1 MVCGVQG
8 CMSTA
13 LSRDRRTWLRAWL
26 AVTTLTILSLLASKA
41 WASEDPPGRVGRLA
55 DMQGGVSLYDQERG
69 DWSEAERNRP
79 VTTGDR
85 LSTAPGGRVELR
97 VGSTVLRLGPSSE
110 LEVMRLDD
118 ERLVFQL
125 RTGTLAVRVRSREK
139 ADEIDIVTGEARLLP
154 VRAGH
159 YRIDRLDDVTHAGAW
174 RGALRI
180 DDAGGFVIE
189 TGQRAELWREGRDG
203 RERRNLRFAWST
215 LPADAFSDWVARDD
229 ARDDRRASN
238 NHVSPEMT
246 GSEDLDRHGRWDR
259 HPEHGVIW
267 YPSSVT
273 VGWAPYRY
281 GRWAYVRPWGW
292 TWVDDAPW
300 GFAPFHYGRWVSWG
314 GRWGWCPGEYVARPV
329 YAPALVAWVGRPGVS
344 VSVNIG
350 GPHIGWVPL
359 APREWYQPHYRH
371 TPVYID
377 RVNPRVPGIGP
388 RPPERQV
395 PTGPIMYTNQG
406 VPGGVTVV
414 SRDVLQQRQPVARA
428 VVDAAPVANAPQ
440 QGGWVQAQPPQRE
453 VRDLRNLR
461 EGQPRVGGQQPAPV
475 TVQPAPQPNPAGV
488 IDLRR
493 ERQVERPPERPV
505 QSSPAPQPGAQGM
518 PAPVTVQ
525 PAPQPGALPV
535 GRDGRDGRDSR
546 ERQDRGDRD
555 SERRRDAWVQ
565 NPRPVQAA
573 PAAPVAA
580 PPPQAAPVPVRPAP
594 QAAPPAP
601 APAIPV
607 VRQREGPP
615 PARVV
620 QPPQPPQ
627 PAKGDK
633 EERKRMPEIQRGG
646 QDTR

>member
-1 MVCGVQG
+1 
-8 CMSTA
+8 MSTA
-13 LSRDRRTWLRAWL
+13 PSRTSLRAWL
-26 AVTTLTILSLLASKA
+26 AVITLTVLSLLASTA
-41 WASEDPPGRVGRLA
+41 LASEDPPGRVGRLA
-55 DMQGGVSLYDQERG
+55 DMQGGVSLYDQEQG
-69 DWSEAERNRP
+69 NWSEAERNRP

-97 VGSTVLRLGPSSE
+97 VGSTVLRLGASSE

-125 RTGTLAVRVRSREK
+125 HSGTLALRVRSRDK
-139 ADEIDIVTGEARLLP
+139 ADEIDIITGEARLLP

-180 DDAGGFVIE
+180 DDAAGFVVE

-203 RERRNLRFAWST
+203 RERRSLRFAWST

-229 ARDDRRASN
+229 ARDDRRASHN
-238 NHVSPEMT
+238 YVSPEMT
-246 GSEDLDRHGRWDR
+246 GAEDLDRHGRWDR
-259 HPEHGVIW
+259 HPEYGVIW
-267 YPSSVT
+267 YPSTVT

-281 GRWAYVRPWGW
+281 GRWTYVRPWGW

-300 GFAPFHYGRWVSWG
+300 GFAPFHYGRWVNWG

-329 YAPALVAWVGRPGVS
+329 YAPALVAWVGRPGVN
-344 VSVNIG
+344 VSINIG

-359 APREWYQPHYRH
+359 APRERYHPHYRH

-388 RPPERQV
+388 RQPDRQV
-395 PTGPIMYTNQG
+395 PAGPIMYTNQG

-414 SRDVLQQRQPVARA
+414 PRDVLQQRQPVNRA
-428 VVDAAPVANAPQ
+428 VVDTAPVTSSPQ

-453 VRDLRNLR
+453 LR
-461 EGQPRVGGQQPAPV
+461 EGAPRVTVQQPV

-493 ERQVERPPERPV
+493 ERQVERPVERPPT
-505 QSSPAPQPGAQGM
+505 QAFPAPQPAVQGG

-525 PAPQPGALPV
+525 PAPQPGQPGV
-535 GRDGRDGRDSR
+535 GRDGR
-546 ERQDRGDRD
+546 ERQERGDRD
-555 SERRRDAWVQ
+555 GERRRDFPAP

-573 PAAPVAA
+573 PAAPVVA
-580 PPPQAAPVPVRPAP
+580 PAP
-594 QAAPPAP
+594 QAAPAPVVRPAP
-601 APAIPV
+601 VAPV
-607 VRQREGPP
+607 VRQVEGPP
-615 PARVV
+615 PARV
-620 QPPQPPQ
+620 QPQPQQ
-627 PAKGDK
+627 PKGDK
-633 EERKRMPEIQRGG
+633 EERKRLPEMHRGG